1 MASDTRDR
9 IVLPISG
16 MTCAACVSHVSHAL
30 EELPVVT
37 DVNVSLASEKASI
50 QLSDSSLRVAEFAE
64 ALEDAGYGIATDKMI
79 LAVGGMTCAACV
91 AHIEDALS
99 DVDGVISA
107 GVNLASERA
116 AVEYIPGLAAV
127 SDMRHAVEDA
137 GYSLL
142 GVVGEQDETATP
154 REVTVLRR
162 KLLFSLIVA
171 GAIMAVMFIPW
182 THDFLPFDMDYIL
195 LALATPVQFWAGRQ
209 FYHGAWGALKHR
221 TSNMNT
227 LIAVGTSV
235 AFFYSGVVTLLG
247 SVLPLAEF
255 GAATYFD
262 TSTAII
268 ALVLL
273 GKYLEARAKQR
284 ASSAIRSM
292 MSLQPTT
299 AQVVRDGGHQWVDIE
314 DLQVGDSIV
323 VRPGERIPVDGEVVE
338 GASSI
343 DESMLTGESAPVDK
357 APGDEVFGGTI
368 NTTGSITYH
377 ANKVGRDTLLSQI
390 IRMIEEAQA
399 SKAPVQRLADTV
411 SAYFVP
417 AVIGVAALTFVFWL
431 LFGPAPSYVHATLT
445 AVSVLIIACPCA
457 LGLATPAAIMVGTGK
472 GAEFGI
478 LIRSAE
484 ALERANMVRTVALD
498 KTGTLTRG
506 EPSIVSLVSD
516 DLDADD
522 LLRLAASAEFG
533 SEHPLG
539 RAIVKAAE
547 EKGLALHPVEE
558 FRALPGFGV
567 AATLDGVDVLLGNL
581 ALMEGEGVILKGYEE
596 PAVEMA
602 NRGSTPVAVARG
614 GEVIGLIAI
623 ADTIRPGAQDAVS
636 RLKRDGIEVIMLT
649 GDNRRTAQEVARQVG
664 IDRVVAEV
672 LPGDKA
678 SEIGALQ
685 AGDDVV
691 AMVGDGIND
700 APALA
705 QADVSFAIGAGAD
718 VAAETADITIVGTDL
733 NAISGAIRLSK
744 ATMRSIRQ
752 NLFWAFAYNV
762 ALIPVAAGVLY
773 LFFADGGVPDA
784 LRPVLGEYGFLNPIL
799 AAAAMAISSVTVLA
813 NSLRLRRFK

>member
-1 MASDTRDR
+1 M
-9 IVLPISG
+9 LPISG

-30 EELPVVT
+30 EELPAVA
-37 DVNVSLASEKASI
+37 DVSVSLASEKASI
-50 QLSDSSLRVAEFAE
+50 QLSDSSLRVAEFAD
-64 ALEDAGYGIATDKMI
+64 ALEDAGYGIATEKI
-79 LAVGGMTCAACV
+79 VLAVGGMTCAACV
-91 AHIEDALS
+91 THIENALS

-116 AVEYIPGLAAV
+116 GVEYIPGLAAV

-137 GYSLL
+137 GYSLV

-154 REVTVLRR
+154 REVTALRR
-162 KLLFSLIVA
+162 KLVFSLIVA
-171 GAIMAVMFIPW
+171 GAIMAMMFVPIV
-182 THDFLPFDMDYIL
+182 HEVLPFSMDYLL

-235 AFFYSGVVTLLG
+235 AFFYSAIVTMLG
-247 SVLPLAEF
+247 GILPLAEF

-284 ASSAIRSM
+284 ASSAIRGM

-299 AQVVRDGGHQWVDIE
+299 AQVLRDGGRQWVDIE

-323 VRPGERIPVDGEVVE
+323 VRPGERIPVDGEVIE

-343 DESMLTGESAPVDK
+343 DESMLTGESVPVDK

-368 NTTGSITYH
+368 NTTGSITYR
-377 ANKVGRDTLLSQI
+377 ASKVGRDTLLSQI

-431 LFGPAPSYVHATLT
+431 MFGPSPSYVHAILT

-484 ALERANMVRTVALD
+484 ALERANLVRTVALD
-498 KTGTLTRG
+498 KTGTLTMG
-506 EPSIVSLVSD
+506 EPSIVGIVSNH
-516 DLDADD
+516 LDADD
-522 LLRLAASAEFG
+522 LLRLAASVEFG

-547 EKGLALHPVEE
+547 EKGLAMHPVEE

-567 AATLDGVDVLLGNL
+567 SATLDGVDVLLGNL
-581 ALMEGEGVILKGYEE
+581 ALMESEGIVLKGYKE
-596 PAVEMA
+596 PAVDMA
-602 NRGSTPVAVARG
+602 KRGSTPVAVARG

-636 RLKRDGIEVIMLT
+636 SLKRDGIEVIMLT
-649 GDNRRTAQEVARQVG
+649 GDNRRTAQEVARQIG

-678 SEIGALQ
+678 SEIRALQ
-685 AGDDVV
+685 DGDNVV

-733 NAISGAIRLSK
+733 NSISGAIRLSK

-773 LFFADGGVPDA
+773 LLFADGGVPDA
-784 LRPVLGEYGFLNPIL
+784 LRPALGEYGFLNPIL
-799 AAAAMAISSVTVLA
+799 AAAAMAVSSVTVLA

>member
-1 MASDTRDR
+1 MATDTRDS

-30 EELPVVT
+30 EELPAVA
-37 DVNVSLASEKASI
+37 DVSVSLASEKASI
-50 QLSDSSLRVAEFAE
+50 QLSDSSLRVAEFAD
-64 ALEDAGYGIATDKMI
+64 ALEDAGYGIATEKI
-79 LAVGGMTCAACV
+79 VLAVGGMTCAACV
-91 AHIEDALS
+91 THIENALS

-154 REVTVLRR
+154 REVTALRR
-162 KLLFSLIVA
+162 KLVFSLIVA
-171 GAIMAVMFIPW
+171 GAIMAMMFVP
-182 THDFLPFDMDYIL
+182 TVHEVLPFSMDYLL

-284 ASSAIRSM
+284 ASNAIRSM
-292 MSLQPTT
+292 MSLQPTA
-299 AQVVRDGGHQWVDIE
+299 AQVLRDGGYQWVDIE

-323 VRPGERIPVDGEVVE
+323 VRPGERIPVDGDVIE

-343 DESMLTGESAPVDK
+343 DESMLTGESVPVDK
-357 APGDEVFGGTI
+357 ALGDEVFGGTI
-368 NTTGSITYH
+368 NTTGSITYR
-377 ANKVGRDTLLSQI
+377 AGKVGRDMLLSQI

-431 LFGPAPSYVHATLT
+431 VFGPAPSYVHAILT

-484 ALERANMVRTVALD
+484 ALERANLVRTVALD
-498 KTGTLTRG
+498 KTGTLTMG
-506 EPSIVSLVSD
+506 EPSIASLVSNH
-516 DLDADD
+516 LDADD
-522 LLRLAASAEFG
+522 LLCLAASVEFG

-539 RAIVKAAE
+539 RAIVKVAE
-547 EKGLALHPVEE
+547 ERGLAMRPVEE

-567 AATLDGVDVLLGNL
+567 SATLDGVDVLLGNL
-581 ALMEGEGVILKGYEE
+581 ALMESEGVVLKGYEE
-596 PAVEMA
+596 PAVDMA
-602 NRGSTPVAVARG
+602 SRGSTPVAVARG
-614 GEVIGLIAI
+614 GEVIGLIGI

-636 RLKRDGIEVIMLT
+636 RLKRDGIDVIMLT
-649 GDNRRTAQEVARQVG
+649 GDNKRTAQEVARQIG

-678 SEIGALQ
+678 SEIRALQ
-685 AGDDVV
+685 DGDNVV

-733 NAISGAIRLSK
+733 NAISSAIRLSK

-773 LFFADGGVPDA
+773 LLFADGGVPDA
-784 LRPVLGEYGFLNPIL
+784 LRPALGEYGFLNPIL
-799 AAAAMAISSVTVLA
+799 AAAAMAVSSVTVLA